1 MGNQLSAL
9 TWLALRQLWITF
21 RLLPLLALPL
31 VGGLATALLAES
43 FDAPLMPLA
52 LGVAVAFAL
61 CAGLAADALSQERR
75 SGTAAW
81 LTLRA
86 VPRSTIVLGW
96 FAAIAVP
103 VVVGV
108 GASAFL
114 GWIAIAGAP
123 GAPGVG
129 ELANQPV
136 TFAALAIA
144 AATVGLQA
152 VGIGLAAGSLAR
164 PWLATLLAIVV
175 MVGLLVG
182 TSLVTDWDPN
192 LPIGGLW
199 LLAHGDDLTRPLS
212 DGVVSAGIGLAGAG
226 LLVGLSA
233 ALFSRVD
240 L

>member
-1 MGNQLSAL
+1 MGKQLTAL
-9 TWLALRQLWITF
+9 VWLALRQLWITF

-31 VGGLATALLAES
+31 TGGLATVLLAES
-43 FDAPLMPLA
+43 FDAPLLPLA
-52 LGVAVAFAL
+52 VGVAAAFAL
-61 CAGLAADALSQERR
+61 CAGLAAGALSRERR
-75 SGTAAW
+75 SGRAAW

-114 GWIAIAGAP
+114 AWIAIAGTP
-123 GAPGVG
+123 GIG

-136 TFAALAIA
+136 TFAALGVA

-175 MVGLLVG
+175 MAGLLVG
-182 TSLVTDWDPN
+182 TSLLTDWDPR

-199 LLAHGDDLTRPLS
+199 LLAHGDALTRPLS
-212 DGVVSAGIGLAGAG
+212 DGVMSAGIGLAGTG
-226 LLVGLSA
+226 LLVALSA